1 MSILRHM
8 VLVTSTALI
17 ASSVLASAATAAP
30 APTSSASPAETS
42 IDSTLNPKLV
52 DSITASL
59 GLASISPAKSAKS
72 LESQIARIDIGLQD
86 AEAAALEAAGNVVVA
101 GEEATQAK
109 TDTASLS
116 GTSISRLATSSAELD
131 RHKIAEIAATAQ
143 SLYAQADKQ
152 LGAKRKELVAAAA
165 KARNT
170 SVAVETARLQKE
182 SESRSEAELMA
193 ALAKSET
200 TVADPVNDPSRD
212 PEALDKVAMSTGT
225 LGAASIAGAAV
236 KLPTAISRAKRID
249 TSVQW
254 AKKVASNNRYRYRFG
269 ATGPTYFDCSG
280 YTGKAFSMGGKKLQ
294 RTSGS
299 QYKAA
304 PKKVKLSKMQKGDL
318 VFWSS
323 NGGRSFYH
331 VALYIGGGKIAHA
344 RNPSAGISVTN
355 LNYAGMRNI
364 YKYAGRY

>member
-1 MSILRHM
+1 MSILRQM
-8 VLVTSTALI
+8 VIATSTALV

-30 APTSSASPAETS
+30 APTFSASPTETS
-42 IDSTLNPKLV
+42 IDSALNPKL
-52 DSITASL
+52 IENIAASL
-59 GLASISPAKSAKS
+59 AVASISPAKSAKS
-72 LESQIARIDIGLQD
+72 LDSQIARIDLALQD

-101 GEEATQAK
+101 GEGAARTN
-109 TDTASLS
+109 TASLS
-116 GTSISRLATSSAELD
+116 GTSLSKFVTSSAEIERQKVIDL
-131 RHKIAEIAATAQ
+131 AATAQ
-143 SLYAQADKQ
+143 AMYAQADKQ
-152 LGAKRKELVAAAA
+152 LGAKRTELISASA
-165 KARNT
+165 KARHT
-170 SVAVETARLQKE
+170 SVAVETARLKKE
-182 SESRSEAELMA
+182 TESRSEAELMA
-193 ALAKSET
+193 ALAESES
-200 TVADPVNDPSRD
+200 TVADPVNDPSLD
-212 PEALDKVAMSTGT
+212 PETIDMVGMSTAS
-225 LGAASIAGAAV
+225 LGSASIAGGTV
-236 KLPTAISRAKRID
+236 QLPTAVSRAKRID
-249 TSVQW
+249 TSIRW
-254 AKKVASNNRYRYRFG
+254 AKKVAGNNKYKYRYG

-280 YTGKAFSMGGKKLQ
+280 YTGKAFSTGGKKLQ

-331 VALYIGGGKIAHA
+331 VAIYVGGGKIAHA

>member
-1 MSILRHM
+1 MSILKHM
-8 VLVTSTALI
+8 VIATSTALV

-30 APTSSASPAETS
+30 APTPSVASTETS
-42 IDSTLNPKLV
+42 IDSAINPKLIEN
-52 DSITASL
+52 ITASL
-59 GLASISPAKSAKS
+59 AVASISPAKSAKS
-72 LESQIARIDIGLQD
+72 LDSEIARIDIALQN

-101 GEEATQAK
+101 GEVAAQAK

-116 GTSISRLATSSAELD
+116 GTSLSKFATSSAELD
-131 RHKIAEIAATAQ
+131 RQKATELSASAQ
-143 SLYAQADKQ
+143 SLYSQADKQ
-152 LGAKRKELVAAAA
+152 LTAKRTELIAASA
-165 KARNT
+165 KAHNT

-182 SESRSEAELMA
+182 SESRGEAELMA
-193 ALAKSET
+193 ALAESES
-200 TVADPVNDPSRD
+200 TVPDPVNDPRLD
-212 PEALDKVAMSTGT
+212 PETLDKAAMSTGA
-225 LGAASIAGAAV
+225 LGAASIAGSTV

-249 TSVQW
+249 TSIKW
-254 AKKVASNNRYRYRFG
+254 AKKVAGNNKYKYRYG
-269 ATGPTYFDCSG
+269 ARGPMYFDCSG
-280 YTGKAFSMGGKKLQ
+280 FTGKAFSTGGKKLQ
-294 RTSGS
+294 RSSGS

-331 VALYIGGGKIAHA
+331 VAIYIGGGKIAHA
-344 RNPSAGISVTN
+344 RNPSAGISVNN